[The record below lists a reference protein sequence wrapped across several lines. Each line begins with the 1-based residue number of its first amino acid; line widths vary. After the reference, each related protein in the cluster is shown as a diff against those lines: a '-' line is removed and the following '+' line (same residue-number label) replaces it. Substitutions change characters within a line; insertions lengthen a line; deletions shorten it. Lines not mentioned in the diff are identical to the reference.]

1 MALLHVI
8 ELWKALEVLTTGTG
22 TVRYTVPAGK
32 RVVLRNVS
40 MRNVSS
46 TTGYSL
52 LIYMSG
58 LLVYSKSLAA
68 SESFDK
74 DFWIVLGPGET
85 ISTRVGNVTGIN
97 VTGSGS
103 IYTI

>member
-8 ELWKALEVLTTGTG
+8 DLFQGTYIVTTGTG
-22 TVRYTVPAGK
+22 TLVYTVPAGH
-32 RVVLRNVS
+32 RIVLRNLT

-52 LIYMSG
+52 LAYASG
-58 LLVYSKSLAA
+58 VLFYSKSLVA

-74 DFWIVLGPGET
+74 DLWVVLGPG
-85 ISTRVGNVTGIN
+85 STLSMRVGNATGIN
-97 VTGSGS
+97 VLGSGS